1 VSIRVYLWFHSV
13 FAQGGYVPYPL
24 IGLTGW
30 QTRNEKGHPST
41 SVSMKY
47 TQAVAEAGGIPLI
60 IPLGLLEEQL
70 ERLAA
75 RLDGILFTGGGDVHP
90 GRYGSAMHPLVS
102 EIDEDRDRVEICLI
116 REAARGEKPFFG
128 ICRGVQAINVA
139 LGGTLYEDI
148 LDQMPGGQPHQFS
161 GQAPRNTLAHPVRV
175 REGSRLAGILG
186 SPETGVNSLHHQ
198 GLRLLAP
205 GLAPVAWA
213 PDGLVEAVELTGH
226 PFGLG
231 VQWHPE
237 WLQEHAPMRALFR
250 AFVEAAKVKRDA

>member
-1 VSIRVYLWFHSV
+1 
-13 FAQGGYVPYPL
+13 
-24 IGLTGW
+24 
-30 QTRNEKGHPST
+30 
-41 SVSMKY
+41 
-47 TQAVAEAGGIPLI
+47 
-60 IPLGLLEEQL
+60 
-70 ERLAA
+70 
-75 RLDGILFTGGGDVHP
+75 
-90 GRYGSAMHPLVS
+90 
-102 EIDEDRDRVEICLI
+102 
-116 REAARGEKPFFG
+116 
-128 ICRGVQAINVA
+128 
-139 LGGTLYEDI
+139 
-148 LDQMPGGQPHQFS
+148 
-161 GQAPRNTLAHPVRV
+161 
-175 REGSRLAGILG
+175 LAGILG